1 MVDYGYFRSREETD
15 ITGTVLAVGGDQ
27 KITSAE
33 IRDTVL
39 DRDTEHLDHH
49 GQVNFGDLV
58 AAGINKTHV
67 ATVTLE
73 IPVKC
78 EPGSDCIRIRI
89 IMALNRDVAKLRQ
102 IRQFHVENCSLP
114 PK

>member
-1 MVDYGYFRSREETD
+1 MAFSEVILHKEMEESE
-15 ITGTVLAVGGDQ
+15 VRNA
-27 KITSAE
+27 
-33 IRDTVL
+33 VL
-39 DRDTEHLDHH
+39 DRDPEHFDHH

-78 EPGSDCIRIRI
+78 EPGSDRIRIRI